1 MRQSKDSTEASRHR
15 QRHRRKRRS
24 CWLELGWMRRMVG
37 SSCQTVP
44 QTLQLQ
50 EEAEVVAG
58 ALGVQQEQVGMMW
71 M

>member
-1 MRQSKDSTEASRHR
+1 
-15 QRHRRKRRS
+15 
-24 CWLELGWMRRMVG
+24 MRRMVG

-71 M
+71 MWGSQQLPQDTDYRYLGVQLSADCGWKN